1 VQKLNI
7 GQARKL
13 NQIRLAN
20 QPTNLLPKGKEK
32 TTLIGGEKGEK
43 KFIEVSSKRNIK
55 TRKSRPLFLGPN

>member
-1 VQKLNI
+1 MLLGKGGVQKLNI

-32 TTLIGGEKGEK
+32 TTLIGGGERGK
-43 KFIEVSSKRNIK
+43 KIH
-55 TRKSRPLFLGPN
+55 